1 MSSQDADSSMVKV
14 WDPLVRVFH
23 WSLVFLFLL
32 AFITEDDWLDLHV
45 LAGYAVS
52 FLIGFRLLWG
62 LVGTR
67 NARFVTFVKSPVV
80 MLTYLKGVL
89 SFKVPHYLGHNPLGA
104 AMVVVLLLSVALVS
118 FTGMTMVASEGQG
131 PLAGTFF
138 SSWDGDWMEEVHEFF
153 ANFTLLMVFV
163 HVSGVLVSS
172 LLEGENL
179 VKAMVTGRK
188 KYRSYW
194 EDVNPGKGEE
204 NQS

>member
-1 MSSQDADSSMVKV
+1 MSSQVADSSMVKV

-23 WSLVFLFLL
+23 WSLVFLFLF

-67 NARFVTFVKSPVV
+67 NARFVTFVKSPAV

>member
-1 MSSQDADSSMVKV
+1 MPSRDTASSTVKV

-23 WSLVFLFLL
+23 WSLVFFFLV

-67 NARFVTFVKSPVV
+67 NARFVTFVKSPAV
-80 MLTYLKGVL
+80 MRTYLKGML

-104 AMVVVLLLSVALVS
+104 AMVIALLLGVALVS
-118 FTGMTMVASEGQG
+118 FTGMAMIAGEGSG
-131 PLAGTFF
+131 PLAGTFV
-138 SSWDGDWMEEVHEFF
+138 STWSGDWLEDAHEFF
-153 ANFTLLMVFV
+153 ANFTLLMVV
-163 HVSGVLVSS
+163 AHVSGVLVSS
-172 LLEGENL
+172 VLEGENL

-188 KYRSYW
+188 KNRACW
-194 EDVNPGKGEE
+194 EDVNPGKGE
-204 NQS
+204 

>member
-118 FTGMTMVASEGQG
+118 FTGITMVASEGQG

-153 ANFTLLMVFV
+153 ANFTLLMVFA
-163 HVSGVLVSS
+163 HVSGVLASS

-188 KYRSYW
+188 KYRAYW

>member
-67 NARFVTFVKSPVV
+67 NA
-80 MLTYLKGVL
+80 L
-89 SFKVPHYLGHNPLGA
+89 
-104 AMVVVLLLSVALVS
+104 VVLLLSVALVS

-153 ANFTLLMVFV
+153 ANFTLLMVFA
-163 HVSGVLVSS
+163 HVSGVLASS

-188 KYRSYW
+188 KYRAYW